1 MKTTNLYPY
10 QNIFINYC
18 RKIQKLSEYSINMIN
33 SNLSNFWIYFSAN
46 MPNDPNINNV
56 TSSNIRDYL
65 IQLDQKEHLSKKTIN
80 KYLSY
85 LKKYFIFLTENHL
98 ISNYPLYNVK
108 GISFKRRETIIINWM
123 PYINNFLGKELH
135 PETIKLLIL
144 ISQGY
149 DLDQLL
155 NVRWDDINSKLSN
168 TLKRYLINNLDFTKT
183 SNPYIYQGKR
193 IDKYTSLDRVTS
205 VVKKDQQLIAFP
217 TTPRKLRQSYILSI
231 VSNPRLSDS
240 QILKILRISK
250 NSLSYYKF
258 CINYYNLIPY
268 KDYAW
273 C

>member
-1 MKTTNLYPY
+1 
-10 QNIFINYC
+10 
-18 RKIQKLSEYSINMIN
+18 MIN

-144 ISQGY
+144 IAKGY

-168 TLKRYLINNLDFTKT
+168 K
-183 SNPYIYQGKR
+183 
-193 IDKYTSLDRVTS
+193 KY
-205 VVKKDQQLIAFP
+205 F
-217 TTPRKLRQSYILSI
+217 
-231 VSNPRLSDS
+231 
-240 QILKILRISK
+240 
-250 NSLSYYKF
+250 YK
-258 CINYYNLIPY
+258 YNFIEVFFFM
-268 KDYAW
+268 W
-273 C
+273 RF

>member
-1 MKTTNLYPY
+1 MKSTDLYPY
-10 QNIFINYC
+10 RNIFINYC
-18 RKIQKLSEYSINMIN
+18 RKIQNLSVASVNMIN
-33 SNLSNFWIYFSAN
+33 PILINFWKYYSVN
-46 MPNDPNINNV
+46 SSHDPNINNV
-56 TSSNIRDYL
+56 NSSDIRDYL
-65 IQLDQKEHLSKKTIN
+65 IQLDQHEHLNKKTIN

-108 GISFKRRETIIINWM
+108 GISYQRKETIIINWM
-123 PYINNFLGKELH
+123 PYINNFLGKDLH

-144 ISQGY
+144 VSQGY

-205 VVKKDQQLIAFP
+205 VVKKDQKSIVLP
-217 TTPRKLRQSYILSI
+217 VTPRKLRQSYILSI
-231 VSNPRLSDS
+231 VSNPNFSDN
-240 QILKILRISK
+240 QLLKILRISK
-250 NSLSYYKF
+250 KSLSYYKF
-258 CINYYNLIPY
+258 CVSYYNLIPY
-268 KDYAW
+268 KEYIE
-273 C
+273 

>member
-205 VVKKDQQLIAFP
+205 VVKKDQKSIVLP
-217 TTPRKLRQSYILSI
+217 VTPRKLRQSYILSI
-231 VSNPRLSDS
+231 VSNPNFSDN
-240 QILKILRISK
+240 QLLKILRISK
-250 NSLSYYKF
+250 KSLSYYKF
-258 CINYYNLIPY
+258 CVSYYNLIPY
-268 KDYAW
+268 KEYIE
-273 C
+273 